1 MAGQGG
7 CGRRQSDRRAR
18 RASCACSVSREVVGA
33 MTRRRRRATPEHE
46 DALVG
51 ARFDCQLS
59 PSASGTHLRTEAAH
73 SRHVGWSDSWD
84 PWERSG
90 TGSGEVQIPSEGL
103 SEGAHLGEG
112 PVEVG
117 VRAIGAVEAAAAH
130 RGAQRRCGASGEGG
144 RAGGSA
150 EATNFERTRYVVVRS
165 DERKARDDRRRGEL
179 LLRTEDKLVALE
191 ERVRTKRLTDPAKIG
206 VAADRI
212 LRDSGVG
219 RCFTTTIREGYFAW
233 DFTAAAL
240 DYEERLLAG
249 RYVITTSLDTDAA
262 STADVVR
269 HYKMLA
275 NVERRYLVMKDFLG
289 LRPVHHRTEHRVR
302 AHIALCVIA
311 AVIEA

>member
-117 VRAIGAVEAAAAH
+117 VRAVDAVEAAAAH
-130 RGAQRRCGASGEGG
+130 RCARRRCGASGGVE
-144 RAGGSA
+144 RVGGSA
-150 EATNFERTRYVVVRS
+150 EAMDASCHRPCGQDLDDRVAGAGPWRGEPRHLRTRLRVPPR
-165 DERKARDDRRRGEL
+165 RARRAVRRRPG
-179 LLRTEDKLVALE
+179 R
-191 ERVRTKRLTDPAKIG
+191 
-206 VAADRI
+206 
-212 LRDSGVG
+212 SGACG
-219 RCFTTTIREGYFAW
+219 PTSGSARSTTTA
-233 DFTAAAL
+233 
-240 DYEERLLAG
+240 
-249 RYVITTSLDTDAA
+249 
-262 STADVVR
+262 
-269 HYKMLA
+269 
-275 NVERRYLVMKDFLG
+275 
-289 LRPVHHRTEHRVR
+289 RPTGHS
-302 AHIALCVIA
+302 APPGPG
-311 AVIEA
+311 